1 MRLSQDAAIVLGLAA
16 TALNFAHSREDEAE
30 RWLRVLRMH
39 GRVGE
44 ALQGL
49 GVSEAPLMTDARP
62 APSPVAAPL
71 PGGEPVDVV
80 ISRAGRMAAIR
91 GADRVGTVDVLFA
104 VLETYGSAFDRAL
117 YIRGT
122 SREELL
128 ERLPSA
134 AREAAVAGRRLRPLS
149 A

>member
-1 MRLSQDAAIVLGLAA
+1 MTEAGGGKIKLSQDAAIVLGLAG
-16 TALNFAHSREDEAE
+16 TAMCFAHSREDEAE

-49 GVSEAPLMTDARP
+49 GVPEAPLMTYARP
-62 APSPVAAPL
+62 ASSPAATPD
-71 PGGEPVDVV
+71 GEDPVDTVCR
-80 ISRAGRMAAIR
+80 RAGHMASQRA
-91 GADRVGTVDVLFA
+91 ADRVGTLDILFA
-104 VLETYGSAFDRAL
+104 VLAVYGHAFDRAL

-128 ERLPSA
+128 ERVVSTP
-134 AREAAVAGRRLRPLS
+134 
-149 A
+149 